1 MVVGVI
7 VWTLGDN
14 GWLVSEQGGVA
25 LFVAEESG
33 GWVFWASRR
42 VGRRQEYA
50 ALLTGLRDMSEAKA
64 AAEEW
69 LSGHTTARPGAR
81 PR

>member
-1 MVVGVI
+1 M
-7 VWTLGDN
+7 WTPGDN
-14 GWLVSEQGGVA
+14 GWPVSEQGGVT
-25 LFVAEESG
+25 LFVAEESA
-33 GWVFWASRR
+33 GWTFWASRR

-69 LSGHTTARPGAR
+69 LSIHATARPGAR